1 MSGQQRNPL
10 LTSSRSV
17 KLETKSSLL
26 STRTTISKK
35 PKSEE
40 KEHVTDDR
48 LQRSLQLTRQLSD
61 KPISAPSGKLVGTTS
76 RLSDKY
82 AVSTSLNKHTI
93 RKTSAQTTTRAKTET
108 LLKPAKPVTLK
119 TSNLQTKSL
128 LLSATKSGLLT
139 TTTPPL
145 ASALRSSPKPSYL
158 SSDTNSGKY
167 YTSSLRSSSAVTSFK
182 ASHVNTRPVGKTSRS
197 LVKSRLEPTT
207 RQNRGNREGA
217 TGRDD
222 ADSAAAPHY
231 DLKLDSTRDDREDE
245 VETFL
250 PPELDPFI
258 HEPAAP
264 TINIAQVKHSLVN
277 CVAASLLK
285 QPDFQDTKN
294 ATRVMLCQLTTT
306 VGRFDAEF
314 VLKVALY
321 TRCDLN
327 IRTTANFLLALASN
341 MHGCRPFLK
350 KYYSAAIRLPSD
362 WIEVAEIYTSFH
374 DRTLNFGSLPT
385 SLRKVMIDR
394 FSSFDVYQL
403 AKYNKDSRKSQKGK
417 QVVKATKGAKQTE
430 TKDKEADKKIDDTD
444 SDTDG
449 ASSVVS
455 DDKSET
461 DEELERMSFTLKQLV
476 RKLHISEPA
485 EAVMGLIGKKYP
497 ENREE
502 FRRSKLQGVWDE
514 ERAGKRMKLPTP
526 ETWETQVSSKGN
538 KASTWETLI
547 DHKKLPFMAMLRNL
561 RNLILAGVSEKHHKW
576 VLKKLT
582 DEGSVINSHQFPFRF
597 FSAYEVLNELERA
610 KKEGVGQMNRGQAKR
625 KKLSKT
631 AEEKYKKQI
640 AALDVALLSR
650 YRKALDTALKIS
662 TSYNVKPIAGSTM
675 IICYLDKD
683 TDAPCTSAKGLG
695 KPRTILEVI
704 ILLALMCK
712 YACEHSVLLLCGPQG
727 EPVEMEL
734 EDGTILENMERILKQ
749 PLAKPTMVSADKN
762 FPMDHLHQ
770 LIHTQTHIENL
781 ILLQGSQGSS
791 SINAEKEM
799 SKFLQNYRRFVNANL
814 LYVDVDVSGS
824 TEADPTSSNPS
835 HHHNDVH
842 LSGFSDNILRFI
854 AERGGSGQM
863 TYIENID
870 KAYVLKSVKS
880 IGLAAAATDVLS
892 LSPEKALLT
901 AGQPKIWRTVRVFIS
916 STFRDMHGERD
927 LLTRFVFPELRA
939 RAHSR
944 CIQIYEADLRWGVT
958 EEDARSARALEICL
972 GEISRSHY
980 FIGMLGQRYGWVQG
994 NYVVPDLEEYDWI
1007 REYPTHRS
1015 ITELEMYHAALAD
1028 PEKAMKKA
1036 FFFFRDKAFL
1046 SEVPEEHTGSFV
1058 SSSFE
1063 DECKIEAL
1071 KSRIRESGL
1080 EVYDKYPARW
1090 FGIAEGKPMA
1100 GGLEDFGYR
1109 VLNVLWNRIQKDFPL
1124 DDPNRDA
1131 MVEANNLHMATM
1143 ESFSETF
1150 VGRRELL
1157 QEAMAVL
1164 QSNKHR
1170 IIVGCGKSGSGKSAF
1185 MAALAQLYIESLT
1198 VKMTNLVIPHFIGA
1212 APNSGNIAAIL
1223 RRLCHEMKQRFSVK
1237 LDVPSDY
1244 ANLVLEW
1251 PEFLTASAANIG
1263 SNTQM
1268 VILIDGLDLLE
1279 NKHGALAMEWL
1290 PSEAD
1295 IPSNVVVM
1303 LSCREGQAIH
1313 SVLTKR
1319 QPAPHQITIGALNIF
1334 DKAEMVRRSLSK
1346 HRKTLDESPF
1356 GNQMKLLLSKKEA
1369 NNPLYLYLAC
1379 EELRMFGVFEEVT
1392 TRIRSMSPT
1401 IGGLLQEILTRLEG
1415 EHGTE
1420 LVTAAMSFIAIAR
1433 DGLQEG
1439 ELSTLVAMYQVAPQM
1454 ESLIS
1459 AGTKYKL
1466 PPATIARLFR
1476 SIQNYLQQS
1485 NQEKSDLLMFS
1496 HQDVQKA
1503 VHSKYMKGTNSELER
1518 QLHKLLVVYFKSET
1532 DPKNDG
1538 SYSGKN
1544 PRAFA
1549 ELPYHMYMGG
1559 MWKELEELLTNV
1571 NYVVNKCRAGLA
1583 HRLIEDYT
1591 PSVVHVSAAKTREVT
1606 RFIQVP
1612 KIKEFRDFVS
1622 RNLHILTLN
1631 PSLTLQQAINEPST
1645 SLISS
1650 EATKVLTSSSQP
1662 HPLVYWKNKP
1672 ATYSPCQLT
1681 ITGNVQPI
1689 NCVAVSHDHELIACG
1704 SRDCTVKL
1712 YNIQTGRDS
1721 GTFIGHAGPIMGVC
1735 FVGANYLCSAS
1746 QDGRLSLWDIR
1757 GGHRIEVMCGHSRA
1771 VQHCA
1776 ANRSGKLIVSVSLD
1790 CSIKVWKGDNGKI
1803 QATMRTQ
1810 GYNNKPLN
1818 CIAFH
1823 PEGQLVAVGGWDT
1836 HVKIWDT
1843 LNQKRLKVLRGH
1855 RTSVQS
1861 CAYARSGRYIASASL
1876 DGEVRLWATKS
1887 GATIGTIMGHA
1898 QSVTCLAFS
1907 EEGAV
1912 LVTGS
1917 NDQTLKMWSSTL
1929 GTPVKVNSS
1938 GEDGPV
1944 LCLAGNSKRQQVL
1957 AGHRSG
1963 VVRMLEIRTRKTV
1976 TEIPHGNIPITT
1988 VSWGPKND
1996 GYCLTGAA
2004 DGSLR
2009 VWELLRVDKRFAEL
2023 QGHSSLVRCSVW
2035 SDTLLASGSEDMTI
2049 NIWPSSAM
2057 YYSKM
2062 KKSADPFVVQPNM
2075 TLHGHTGPVNSLS
2088 ISSNGLLLASASAD
2102 MSVILWDTITFKKV
2116 HIFDACHKDWINA
2129 CMFSDTN
2136 PDLLI
2141 TSSNDFTLKL
2151 WDVKAKV
2158 EKATLTGH
2166 SSAVTQ
2172 AVFQQGCIVSASSD
2186 GLVKVWTHKGVEI
2199 TTMRCHKKRI
2209 SGCILYLPQ
2218 KGDSSSWADI
2228 MADEEEEEI
2237 AKRRQTF
2244 DLKGAIIVTG
2254 SDDGLVGF
2262 WRPFV
2267 AHKLS
2272 SLTGHANQIK
2282 TLALTKENH
2291 IVSAST
2297 DKTVKVWA
2305 PPVESGTLTEVT
2317 STVSMYHS
2325 GPVVD
2330 ISVSTDGE
2338 FVATVGRDGVL
2349 KIWGSSPSDED
2360 ATFVVLH
2367 EVVVCEQSEP
2377 LGAVCFINDDTV
2389 AVASYNC
2396 TLTTWMF
2403 SEQESLTK
2411 LRKLDIQEKSPIT
2424 SLVLSKD
2431 KKCLIAGA
2439 VSGRITIILLSTQRE
2454 LYLRDIHTDYVTAA
2468 IGFTGGKLVSIGLDN
2483 KLVFW
2488 QPDQGRGLKSINAFD
2503 ESNNE
2508 NKDRWPTTLTATSK
2522 LLVVGDSLG
2531 FVLVRKVSHH
2541 HEEKQS
2547 MSFRIESGK
2556 LLLEKKLHA
2565 KAITTL
2571 ITSDHQELLLT
2582 GSEDCSIKLWKII
2595 DSHHQLGLQ
2604 QVGQFHCLSPVT
2616 TIAVT
2621 MATTSDKQL
2630 IVGGDILGHLYQ
2642 LQWN

>member
-1 MSGQQRNPL
+1 M
-10 LTSSRSV
+10 
-17 KLETKSSLL
+17 
-26 STRTTISKK
+26 
-35 PKSEE
+35 
-40 KEHVTDDR
+40 
-48 LQRSLQLTRQLSD
+48 
-61 KPISAPSGKLVGTTS
+61 
-76 RLSDKY
+76 
-82 AVSTSLNKHTI
+82 
-93 RKTSAQTTTRAKTET
+93 
-108 LLKPAKPVTLK
+108 
-119 TSNLQTKSL
+119 
-128 LLSATKSGLLT
+128 
-139 TTTPPL
+139 
-145 ASALRSSPKPSYL
+145 
-158 SSDTNSGKY
+158 
-167 YTSSLRSSSAVTSFK
+167 
-182 ASHVNTRPVGKTSRS
+182 
-197 LVKSRLEPTT
+197 
-207 RQNRGNREGA
+207 
-217 TGRDD
+217 
-222 ADSAAAPHY
+222 
-231 DLKLDSTRDDREDE
+231 
-245 VETFL
+245 
-250 PPELDPFI
+250 
-258 HEPAAP
+258 
-264 TINIAQVKHSLVN
+264 N
-277 CVAASLLK
+277 CIAASLLK
-285 QPDFQDTKN
+285 QPDFQDSKN
-294 ATRVMLCQLTTT
+294 TTRVMLHQLTAT
-306 VGRFDAEF
+306 VAQFDAEF
-314 VLKVALY
+314 ILKVALY
-321 TRCDLN
+321 TRRDLN

-350 KYYSAAIRLPSD
+350 KYYSTVIRLPSD

-374 DRTLNFGSLPT
+374 DHSLNFGSIPT
-385 SLRKVMIDR
+385 ALRKVMIDR
-394 FSSFDVYQL
+394 FSLFDMYQL
-403 AKYNKDSRKSQKGK
+403 AKYNKDSKKSQKGK
-417 QVVKATKGAKQTE
+417 QVMKNKDAKQKD
-430 TKDKEADKKIDDTD
+430 TKKKDADKKTDDTD
-444 SDTDG
+444 TDTDG
-449 ASSVVS
+449 GSSVVS

-461 DEELERMSFTLKQLV
+461 EEELERMSFTLKQLI
-476 RKLHISEPA
+476 RKLHISMPA

-497 ENREE
+497 EDPEE
-502 FRRSKLQGVWDE
+502 FRHSKLQGVWDQ

-538 KASTWETLI
+538 KPSTWEELI
-547 DHKKLPFMAMLRNL
+547 DHRKLPFMAMLRNL

-582 DEGSVINSHQFPFRF
+582 DDGAIINSQQFPFRF

-610 KKEGVGQMNRGQAKR
+610 KKDGVTQSRGQAR
-625 KKLSKT
+625 KKRLSKT

-640 AALDVALLSR
+640 ANLDVGLLSR
-650 YRKALDTALKIS
+650 YRKALDAALKIS
-662 TSYNVKPIAGSTM
+662 TSYNVKPIAGSTL

-712 YACEHSVLLLCGPQG
+712 YACEHSVLLLCGPRG
-727 EPVEMEL
+727 DPLEMEL
-734 EDGTILENMERILKQ
+734 EDGTILENMERILKH
-749 PLAKPTMVSADKN
+749 PLAKPTTVSEDKN
-762 FPMDHLHQ
+762 FPMAHLHQ
-770 LIHTQTHIENL
+770 LIHTQTQIDSL
-781 ILLQGSQGSS
+781 ILLQGSQSNSS
-791 SINAEKEM
+791 MKAEKEM
-799 SKFLQNYRRFVNANL
+799 SKFLRNYRRFVNPNL
-814 LYVDVDVSGS
+814 LYVDVDVSGN

-835 HHHNDVH
+835 AHRNDVH

-854 AERGGSGQM
+854 AERGSSGQM

-870 KAYVLKSVKS
+870 KAYDLKAVKG
-880 IGLAAAATDVLS
+880 IGLVTAATDVPS

-994 NYVVPDLEEYDWI
+994 KYTVPDLEEYDWI
-1007 REYPTHRS
+1007 REYPTDRS
-1015 ITELEMYHAALAD
+1015 ITELEMYHGALAD

-1046 SEVPEEHTGSFV
+1046 SEVPEEHVGSFA
-1058 SSSFE
+1058 SSSYE

-1090 FGIAEGKPMA
+1090 FGVAEGKPMA

-1170 IIVGCGKSGSGKSAF
+1170 VVVGCGKPGSGKSAF
-1185 MAALAQLYIESLT
+1185 MAALSQLYIESLT
-1198 VKMTNLVIPHFIGA
+1198 VKMNNLVIPHFIGA

-1223 RRLCHEMKQRFSVK
+1223 TRLCHDMKRRFSVK

-1244 ANLVLEW
+1244 ADLVLEW
-1251 PEFLTASAANIG
+1251 PEFLSASAANIG
-1263 SNTQM
+1263 SNTQLI
-1268 VILIDGLDLLE
+1268 ILIDGLDLLE

-1295 IPSNVVVM
+1295 IPSNVVIM
-1303 LSCREGQAIH
+1303 LSCREGQMAH

-1319 QPAPHQITIGALNIF
+1319 QPVPHQITIGALNMF

-1392 TRIRSMSPT
+1392 TRIRNMSPT
-1401 IGGLLQEILTRLEG
+1401 IAGLLQEILIRLEG

-1420 LVTAAMSFIAIAR
+1420 LVMAAMSFIAIAR

-1439 ELSTLVAMYQVAPQM
+1439 ELSVLLAIYQATPQV
-1454 ESLIS
+1454 ESLTP
-1459 AGTKYKL
+1459 GTKYKL

-1485 NQEKSDLLMFS
+1485 NQEKSDLLTFS

-1503 VHSKYMKGTNSELER
+1503 VHSKYMKGINSELER
-1518 QLHKLLVVYFKSET
+1518 QLHKLLVVYFKTEA

-1538 SYSGKN
+1538 SYNGKN

-1559 MWKELEELLTNV
+1559 MWKELEELLTNI
-1571 NYVVNKCRAGLA
+1571 NYVVNKCHAGLA

-1591 PSVVHVSAAKTREVT
+1591 PSVVNLPAAKTREVAK
-1606 RFIQVP
+1606 FMQLP
-1612 KIKEFRDFVS
+1612 KVKEFRQFVS

-1645 SLISS
+1645 SMISS
-1650 EATKVLTSSSQP
+1650 EATKVLTNNTQP
-1662 HPLVYWKNKP
+1662 HPLIYWKNKP
-1672 ATYSPCQLT
+1672 TDYSPCQLT
-1681 ITGNVQPI
+1681 IASNLQPI
-1689 NCVAVSHDHELIACG
+1689 NCVAVSQDQELIACG

-1712 YNIQTGRDS
+1712 YNIQTGREN
-1721 GTFIGHAGPIMGVC
+1721 GTFIGHAGAIMGVC
-1735 FVGANYLCSAS
+1735 FVGVNQLCSAS

-1757 GGHRIEVMCGHSRA
+1757 GGHRIEVMTGHSRV

-1776 ANRSGKLIVSVSLD
+1776 ANRSGKLIASVSLD
-1790 CSIKVWKGDNGKI
+1790 CSIKVWKGDNGKL

-1810 GYNNKPLN
+1810 GHNNKPLN
-1818 CIAFH
+1818 CVAFH
-1823 PEGQLVAVGGWDT
+1823 PEGQLVAVGGWDS
-1836 HVKIWDT
+1836 HIKIWDT
-1843 LNQKRLKVLRGH
+1843 FNQKRLKVLRGH
-1855 RTSVQS
+1855 HTSVQS
-1861 CAYARSGRYIASASL
+1861 CVYAYSGRYIASASL

-1887 GATIGTIMGHA
+1887 GTTIGTISGHA

-1907 EEGAV
+1907 EEGAL

-1929 GTPVKVNSS
+1929 GTPIKVISS

-1944 LCLAGNSKRQQVL
+1944 LCLAENSKRQQLL

-1963 VVRMLEIRTRKTV
+1963 VVRMLEVKTRKTA
-1976 TEIPHGNIPITT
+1976 TKIPHGNIPVTT

-1996 GYCLTGAA
+1996 GYCVSGAA
-2004 DGSLR
+2004 DGSLK
-2009 VWELLRVDKRFAEL
+2009 VWELLKKETTFADL
-2023 QGHSSLVRCSVW
+2023 QGHSSVVRCSVW
-2035 SDTLLASGSEDMTI
+2035 SDALLVSGSEDMTI
-2049 NIWPSSAM
+2049 NVWPSSTA
-2057 YYSKM
+2057 YYNKA
-2062 KKSADPFVVQPNM
+2062 KVVQPSM
-2075 TLHGHTGPVNSLS
+2075 TLRSHTGPVNSLS
-2088 ISSNGLLLASASAD
+2088 INSNGMLLASASAD
-2102 MSVILWDTITFKKV
+2102 MSVILWDTVTFDKV
-2116 HIFDACHKDWINA
+2116 HTFDACHKDWINT
-2129 CMFSDTN
+2129 CVFSDNN

-2141 TSSNDFTLKL
+2141 TGSNDFTLKL
-2151 WDVKAKV
+2151 WDVKAKA
-2158 EKATLTGH
+2158 EKSTLTGH

-2186 GLVKVWTHKGVEI
+2186 GLVKVWTHKGIEI
-2199 TTMRCHKKRI
+2199 TTMRCHKKRV
-2209 SGCILYLPQ
+2209 SGCILFLPH
-2218 KGDSSSWADI
+2218 KADTSSWADV
-2228 MADEEEEEI
+2228 MAEEEEEET
-2237 AKRRQTF
+2237 AKRRQAF
-2244 DLKGAIIVTG
+2244 DLKSAIIVTG
-2254 SDDGLVGF
+2254 SDDGVIGF
-2262 WRPFV
+2262 WKPFV
-2267 AHKLS
+2267 AHKLL
-2272 SLTGHANQIK
+2272 SLTGHADQIK
-2282 TLALTKENH
+2282 SLALTKENH

-2305 PPVESGTLTEVT
+2305 PPIENSTLTEVT
-2317 STVSMYHS
+2317 STISMYHS

-2330 ISVSTDGE
+2330 VSVSTNGDS
-2338 FVATVGRDGVL
+2338 VATIGRDGVL
-2349 KIWGSSPSDED
+2349 KIWGNSASDED
-2360 ATFVVLH
+2360 ATLVVLH
-2367 EVVVCEQSEP
+2367 EVVVCQQSEP

-2389 AVASYNC
+2389 AVASYDC
-2396 TLTTWMF
+2396 TLTLWRFTD
-2403 SEQESLTK
+2403 QEPLTK
-2411 LRKLDIQEKSPIT
+2411 LHKLNLQEKSPIT

-2431 KKCLIAGA
+2431 RKCLIAGA
-2439 VSGRITIILLSTQRE
+2439 VSGRITTILLSTQRE
-2454 LYLRDIHTDYVTAA
+2454 FHLRSIHTDYVSAA
-2468 IGFTGGKLVSIGLDN
+2468 IGFTGGKVVSTGLDN
-2483 KLVFW
+2483 QLAFW
-2488 QPDQGRGLKSINAFD
+2488 QPESRGIKTIDAFD
-2503 ESNNE
+2503 GSNQD
-2508 NKDRWPTTLTATSK
+2508 NKDRWPTTLTAVSG
-2522 LLVVGDSLG
+2522 LLFVGDSKG
-2531 FVLVRKVSHH
+2531 FVLIRKVSHH
-2541 HEEKQS
+2541 HEEEVKS
-2547 MSFRIESGK
+2547 SSFRLESGK

-2565 KAITTL
+2565 KAIKAISIL
-2571 ITSDHQELLLT
+2571 ITSDQRELLLT
-2582 GSEDCSIKLWKII
+2582 GSEDCSIKLWKTV
-2595 DSHHQLGLQ
+2595 DSHHELGLR
-2604 QVGQFHCLSPVT
+2604 QVGQFHCSSPVT
-2616 TIAVT
+2616 TLTA
-2621 MATTSDKQL
+2621 ATSSTSKKQL
-2630 IVGGDILGHLYQ
+2630 IIAGDILGHVYQ

>member
-1 MSGQQRNPL
+1 
-10 LTSSRSV
+10 
-17 KLETKSSLL
+17 
-26 STRTTISKK
+26 
-35 PKSEE
+35 
-40 KEHVTDDR
+40 
-48 LQRSLQLTRQLSD
+48 
-61 KPISAPSGKLVGTTS
+61 
-76 RLSDKY
+76 
-82 AVSTSLNKHTI
+82 
-93 RKTSAQTTTRAKTET
+93 
-108 LLKPAKPVTLK
+108 
-119 TSNLQTKSL
+119 
-128 LLSATKSGLLT
+128 
-139 TTTPPL
+139 
-145 ASALRSSPKPSYL
+145 
-158 SSDTNSGKY
+158 
-167 YTSSLRSSSAVTSFK
+167 
-182 ASHVNTRPVGKTSRS
+182 
-197 LVKSRLEPTT
+197 
-207 RQNRGNREGA
+207 
-217 TGRDD
+217 
-222 ADSAAAPHY
+222 
-231 DLKLDSTRDDREDE
+231 
-245 VETFL
+245 
-250 PPELDPFI
+250 
-258 HEPAAP
+258 
-264 TINIAQVKHSLVN
+264 VKHNLVN
-277 CVAASLLK
+277 CVSASLLK
-285 QPDFQDTKN
+285 QPDFQDSKN
-294 ATRVMLCQLTTT
+294 ATRLLLHQLVTTT
-306 VGRFDAEF
+306 AQFDAEF

-321 TRCDLN
+321 TRRDLN
-327 IRTTANFLLALASN
+327 IRTTANFLLALAAN

-350 KYYSAAIRLPSD
+350 KYYSAVIRLPSD

-374 DRTLNFGSLPT
+374 DHALNFGSLPT
-385 SLRKVMIDR
+385 SLRKVMINR
-394 FSSFDVYQL
+394 FSSFDMYQL
-403 AKYNKDSRKSQKGK
+403 AKYNKDSKKSLKGK
-417 QVVKATKGAKQTE
+417 QVVKKAKVDDQALTSLKSPL
-430 TKDKEADKKIDDTD
+430 TPADNTHPDSDADDT
-444 SDTDG
+444 
-449 ASSVVS
+449 SSVVS
-455 DDKSET
+455 DDQSENE
-461 DEELERMSFTLKQLV
+461 EELERKSFTLKQLI

-497 ENREE
+497 EDHEE
-502 FRRSKLQGVWDE
+502 FRRSKLQGVWDQE
-514 ERAGKRMKLPTP
+514 QAGKRMKLPTP

-538 KASTWETLI
+538 KASTWEELI

-582 DEGSVINSHQFPFRF
+582 DEGSVINSQQFPFRF
-597 FSAYEVLNELERA
+597 FSAYEVLNELEKAKNDDGDTQVRRPA
-610 KKEGVGQMNRGQAKR
+610 KKKR
-625 KKLSKT
+625 LSKT
-631 AEEKYKKQI
+631 AEEKYKKKI
-640 AALDVALLSR
+640 ASLDVALLTR
-650 YRKALDTALKIS
+650 YRKALDAALKIS
-662 TSYNVKPIAGSTM
+662 TCYNVKPIAGSTL

-683 TDAPCTSAKGLG
+683 ADAPCTSAKGLG

-712 YACEHSVLLLCGPQG
+712 YACEHSVLLLCGPLG
-727 EPVEMEL
+727 VPLEMEL
-734 EDGTILENMERILKQ
+734 EDGTILENMEQILKQ
-749 PLAKPTMVSADKN
+749 PVAKPTVVASDKN

-770 LIHTQTHIENL
+770 LIHTQTHIDSL
-781 ILLQGSQGSS
+781 ILLQGSRSDS
-791 SINAEKEM
+791 DMKAEKQM
-799 SKFLQNYRRFVNANL
+799 SKFLQNYRRFVNPGL

-824 TEADPTSSNPS
+824 SQADPTSSSPS
-835 HHHNDVH
+835 HHRNDIH

-870 KAYVLKSVKS
+870 KAYDLKAVKS
-880 IGLAAAATDVLS
+880 IGLVAADTDAPS
-892 LSPEKALLT
+892 LNSEKALLT
-901 AGQPKIWRTVRVFIS
+901 AGQSKIWRTVRVFIS

-980 FIGMLGQRYGWVQG
+980 FIGMLGQRYGWVQDK
-994 NYVVPDLEEYDWI
+994 YMVPDLEEYDWI

-1046 SEVPEEHTGSFV
+1046 SEVPQEHIGSFV
-1058 SSSFE
+1058 SSSYE

-1071 KSRIRESGL
+1071 KSRIYESGL

-1090 FGIAEGKPMA
+1090 FGVAEGKPMA

-1157 QEAMAVL
+1157 QEAMIVL

-1170 IIVGCGKSGSGKSAF
+1170 IVVGCGKPGSGKSAF
-1185 MAALAQLYIESLT
+1185 MAALTQLYIESLT
-1198 VKMTNLVIPHFIGA
+1198 IKMTNLVIPHFIGA
-1212 APNSGNIAAIL
+1212 APDSGNIAAIL
-1223 RRLCHEMKQRFSVK
+1223 TRLCYEMKRRFGVK

-1244 ANLVLEW
+1244 ADLVLEW
-1251 PEFLTASAANIG
+1251 PEFLSASAANVG
-1263 SNTQM
+1263 SNTQLI
-1268 VILIDGLDLLE
+1268 ILIDGLDLLE

-1290 PSEAD
+1290 PSETD
-1295 IPSNVVVM
+1295 IPSNVVIM
-1303 LSCREGQAIH
+1303 LSCREGQIAH
-1313 SVLTKR
+1313 SVLMKR
-1319 QPAPHQITIGALNIF
+1319 QPTPHQITIGALNMF

-1379 EELRMFGVFEEVT
+1379 EELRVFGVFEEVT
-1392 TRIRSMSPT
+1392 TRIRNMSPT
-1401 IGGLLQEILTRLEG
+1401 IAGLLQEILVRLEG

-1420 LVTAAMSFIAIAR
+1420 LVTAAMSFIAVAR

-1439 ELSTLVAMYQVAPQM
+1439 ELSTLLAMYLTASQV
-1454 ESLIS
+1454 ESLTS
-1459 AGTKYKL
+1459 GTKYKL

-1518 QLHKLLVVYFKSET
+1518 RLHKLLMIYFKSEA

-1559 MWKELEELLTNV
+1559 MWKELEELLTNI
-1571 NYVVNKCRAGLA
+1571 NYVVSKCHAGLA

-1591 PSVVHVSAAKTREVT
+1591 PSVAQLSAAKTREVT
-1606 RFIQVP
+1606 KFMQQLKVQ
-1612 KIKEFRDFVS
+1612 EFRYFVS
-1622 RNLHILTLN
+1622 HNLHILTVN

-1650 EATKVLTSSSQP
+1650 EATKLLTSSSQTQP
-1662 HPLVYWKNKP
+1662 IIYWKNKP
-1672 ATYSPCQLT
+1672 STYSPCQLT
-1681 ITGNVQPI
+1681 ITSNLQPI
-1689 NCVAVSHDHELIACG
+1689 NCVAVSQDQELIACG

-1712 YNIQTGRDS
+1712 YDIQTGREN

-1735 FVGANYLCSAS
+1735 FVGANQLCSAS
-1746 QDGRLSLWDIR
+1746 QDGRLSLWDVR
-1757 GGHRIEVMCGHSRA
+1757 GGHRIEVMSGHSRA

-1776 ANRSGKLIVSVSLD
+1776 ANQTGKLIVSVSLD
-1790 CSIKVWKGDNGKI
+1790 CSIKVWKGDSGKL

-1818 CIAFH
+1818 CVAFH

-1843 LNQKRLKVLRGH
+1843 FNQKRLKVLRGH
-1855 RTSVQS
+1855 HTSVQT
-1861 CAYARSGRYIASASL
+1861 CAYACSGQYIASASL
-1876 DGEVRLWATKS
+1876 DGEVRLWAIKS
-1887 GATIGTIMGHA
+1887 GTTIGTIMGHA

-1907 EEGAV
+1907 RDGA
-1912 LVTGS
+1912 LLATGS

-1929 GTPVKVNSS
+1929 GTPIKVTSS

-1944 LCLAGNSKRQQVL
+1944 LCLAGHSQRQQVL

-1963 VVRMLEIRTRKTV
+1963 MVRMLELKTRKTV
-1976 TEIPHGNIPITT
+1976 TKVPHGNIPVTT
-1988 VSWGPKND
+1988 VSWGPKNC

-2009 VWELLRVDKRFAEL
+2009 IWELLKESKKFADL
-2023 QGHSSLVRCSVW
+2023 QGHSGLVRCSVW

-2049 NIWPSSAM
+2049 NVWPSSTA
-2057 YYSKM
+2057 YYEKM
-2062 KKSADPFVVQPNM
+2062 KKSTDPFVVKPNM
-2075 TLHGHTGPVNSLS
+2075 MLHGHTGPVNSLS
-2088 ISSNGLLLASASAD
+2088 ISSNGMLLASASVD
-2102 MSVILWDTITFKKV
+2102 MSVILWDTITFKKLHV
-2116 HIFDACHKDWINA
+2116 FDTCHKDWINTCA
-2129 CMFSDTN
+2129 FSDNN

-2141 TSSNDFTLKL
+2141 TGSNDFTLKL
-2151 WDVKAKV
+2151 WDVQAKI
-2158 EKATLTGH
+2158 EKSTLTGH

-2172 AVFQQGCIVSASSD
+2172 VVFQQGCIVSASSD

-2199 TTMRCHKKRI
+2199 TTMRCHKKRV

-2218 KGDSSSWADI
+2218 KGEASDWADI
-2228 MADEEEEEI
+2228 MADEEEET
-2237 AKRRQTF
+2237 AKKRQAF
-2244 DLKGAIIVTG
+2244 DLKDAIIVTG

-2267 AHKLS
+2267 AHRLL
-2272 SLTGHANQIK
+2272 SLTGHANQIT

-2297 DKTVKVWA
+2297 DKTVKVWT
-2305 PPVESGTLTEVT
+2305 PPIESSRLTEVS
-2317 STVSMYHS
+2317 STVTVYHS

-2330 ISVSTDGE
+2330 VSVATDGE
-2338 FVATVGRDGVL
+2338 HVATVGRDGVL
-2349 KIWGSSPSDED
+2349 KIWGNNTDDNEG
-2360 ATFVVLH
+2360 TVLAVLY

-2377 LGAVCFINDDTV
+2377 LGAVCFINNDTV

-2396 TLTTWMF
+2396 ALTLWRFT
-2403 SEQESLTK
+2403 EQEPLVK
-2411 LRKLDIQEKSPIT
+2411 LRKLDMQEKSPIT

-2431 KKCLIAGA
+2431 KKCLVAGA
-2439 VSGRITIILLSTQRE
+2439 VSGRVTTILLSTQRE
-2454 LYLRDIHTDYVTAA
+2454 FHIRILHTDYVTAA
-2468 IGFTGGKLVSIGLDN
+2468 IGFTGTKLVSTGMDN
-2483 KLVFW
+2483 QLVFW
-2488 QPDQGRGLKSINAFD
+2488 QPEQGRGLKSIDAFD
-2503 ESNNE
+2503 GSDQE
-2508 NKDRWPTTLTATSK
+2508 NKNRWPTTITAINGF
-2522 LLVVGDSLG
+2522 LFVGDSLG
-2531 FVLVRKVSHH
+2531 FLLIRTVSHY
-2541 HEEKQS
+2541 EEEVNQTL
-2547 MSFRIESGK
+2547 SFRMESGM

-2565 KAITTL
+2565 KGIKVITTM
-2571 ITSDHQELLLT
+2571 INNDQQELLLT
-2582 GSEDCSIKLWKII
+2582 GSEDCSIKLWKITN
-2595 DSHHQLGLQ
+2595 SHHQLELR
-2604 QVGQFHCLSPVT
+2604 QVGQFQCSSSVT
-2616 TIAVT
+2616 TLA
-2621 MATTSDKQL
+2621 ATANTSGKQL
-2630 IVGGDILGHLYQ
+2630 IVAGDTLGHVYQ

>member
-1 MSGQQRNPL
+1 M
-10 LTSSRSV
+10 
-17 KLETKSSLL
+17 
-26 STRTTISKK
+26 
-35 PKSEE
+35 
-40 KEHVTDDR
+40 
-48 LQRSLQLTRQLSD
+48 
-61 KPISAPSGKLVGTTS
+61 
-76 RLSDKY
+76 
-82 AVSTSLNKHTI
+82 
-93 RKTSAQTTTRAKTET
+93 
-108 LLKPAKPVTLK
+108 
-119 TSNLQTKSL
+119 
-128 LLSATKSGLLT
+128 
-139 TTTPPL
+139 
-145 ASALRSSPKPSYL
+145 
-158 SSDTNSGKY
+158 
-167 YTSSLRSSSAVTSFK
+167 
-182 ASHVNTRPVGKTSRS
+182 
-197 LVKSRLEPTT
+197 
-207 RQNRGNREGA
+207 
-217 TGRDD
+217 
-222 ADSAAAPHY
+222 
-231 DLKLDSTRDDREDE
+231 
-245 VETFL
+245 
-250 PPELDPFI
+250 
-258 HEPAAP
+258 
-264 TINIAQVKHSLVN
+264 N

-285 QPDFQDTKN
+285 QPDFQDNKN
-294 ATRVMLCQLTTT
+294 ATRVMLHQLATATTQ
-306 VGRFDAEF
+306 FDAEF

-321 TRCDLN
+321 TRRDLN

-350 KYYSAAIRLPSD
+350 KYYSAVIRLPSD

-374 DRTLNFGSLPT
+374 DCSLNFGSLPT

-394 FSSFDVYQL
+394 FSSFDMYQL
-403 AKYNKDSRKSQKGK
+403 AKYNKDSKKSQKGK
-417 QVVKATKGAKQTE
+417 QPVKDSKGTKQ
-430 TKDKEADKKIDDTD
+430 KEKAADKKTDDTD
-444 SDTDG
+444 GDTDG
-449 ASSVVS
+449 DTDDSSSVVS

-461 DEELERMSFTLKQLV
+461 EEELEHMSFTLKQLI

-497 ENREE
+497 EDRDE

-538 KASTWETLI
+538 KASTWEALI

-582 DEGSVINSHQFPFRF
+582 DEGSVINSQQFPFRF
-597 FSAYEVLNELERA
+597 FSAYEVLNQLEKA
-610 KKEGVGQMNRGQAKR
+610 KNEGVLQGSKARV
-625 KKLSKT
+625 KKKALSKT

-640 AALDVALLSR
+640 GNLDVGLLSR
-650 YRKALDTALKIS
+650 YRKALDAALKIS
-662 TSYNVKPIAGSTM
+662 TSYNVKPIAGSTL

-683 TDAPCTSAKGLG
+683 TDAPCTSARGLG
-695 KPRTILEVI
+695 KPRTVLEVI

-712 YACEHSVLLLCGPQG
+712 YACEHSVLLLCGPHG
-727 EPVEMEL
+727 EPLEMEL
-734 EDGTILENMERILKQ
+734 EDGTILENMERILKH
-749 PLAKPTMVSADKN
+749 PLAKPTVVSADKN
-762 FPMDHLHQ
+762 YPMTHLHQ
-770 LIHTQTHIENL
+770 LIHTQTHIDSL
-781 ILLQGSQGSS
+781 ILLQGSQSGSS
-791 SINAEKEM
+791 MKAEKEM
-799 SKFLQNYRRFVNANL
+799 SKFLKNYRRFVNAGL

-824 TEADPTSSNPS
+824 SDADPASPNPTR
-835 HHHNDVH
+835 HRNDVH

-870 KAYVLKSVKS
+870 KAYDLKSVKS
-880 IGLAAAATDVLS
+880 IGLVAASSDVPS

-980 FIGMLGQRYGWVQG
+980 FIGMLGQRYGWVQDK
-994 NYVVPDLEEYDWI
+994 YMVPDLEEYDWI

-1015 ITELEMYHAALAD
+1015 ITELEMYHGALAD

-1046 SEVPEEHTGSFV
+1046 SEVPEQHIGSFV

-1063 DECKIEAL
+1063 DECKIEGL

-1090 FGIAEGKPMA
+1090 FGVAEGKPMA

-1131 MVEANNLHMATM
+1131 MIEANNLHMATM

-1170 IIVGCGKSGSGKSAF
+1170 IIVGCGKPGSGKSAF

-1198 VKMTNLVIPHFIGA
+1198 VKTTNLVIPHFIGA

-1223 RRLCHEMKQRFSVK
+1223 TRLCHEMKRRFSVK

-1244 ANLVLEW
+1244 ADIVLEW
-1251 PEFLTASAANIG
+1251 PEFLSASAANIG
-1263 SNTQM
+1263 STTQM

-1279 NKHGALAMEWL
+1279 NKHGALTMEWL

-1295 IPSNVVVM
+1295 IPSNVVIM
-1303 LSCREGQAIH
+1303 LSCREGLTAH
-1313 SVLTKR
+1313 SVLVKR
-1319 QPAPHQITIGALNIF
+1319 QPPPHQITIGALNMF
-1334 DKAEMVRRSLSK
+1334 DKAEMVRRSLSR

-1392 TRIRSMSPT
+1392 TRIRNMSPT
-1401 IGGLLQEILTRLEG
+1401 IGGLLQEILARLEG

-1420 LVTAAMSFIAIAR
+1420 LVTAAMSFIAVAR

-1439 ELSTLVAMYQVAPQM
+1439 ELSTLLAVYQAAPQV
-1454 ESLIS
+1454 ESLLS
-1459 AGTKYKL
+1459 GTKYKL

-1485 NQEKSDLLMFS
+1485 NQEKSDLLTFS

-1503 VHSKYMKGTNSELER
+1503 VQLRYMKGTNSELEK
-1518 QLHKLLVVYFKSET
+1518 QLHKLLVLYFKSET

-1559 MWKELEELLTNV
+1559 MWKELEGLLTNI
-1571 NYVVNKCRAGLA
+1571 NYVVNKCYAGLA

-1591 PSVVHVSAAKTREVT
+1591 PSVVQIAAGIKREVT
-1606 RFIQVP
+1606 KFMQVP
-1612 KIKEFRDFVS
+1612 KIKEYRQFVS

-1650 EATKVLTSSSQP
+1650 EATKVLISSSQP
-1662 HPLVYWKNKP
+1662 HPLIYWKNKP
-1672 ATYSPCQLT
+1672 ATYSPCHLT
-1681 ITGNVQPI
+1681 ITGSLQPI
-1689 NCVAVSHDHELIACG
+1689 NCVAVSQDNELIACG

-1712 YNIQTGRDS
+1712 YNIQTGREG

-1735 FVGANYLCSAS
+1735 FVGVNHLCSAS

-1757 GGHRIEVMCGHSRA
+1757 GGHRVEVMSGHSRA

-1776 ANRSGKLIVSVSLD
+1776 ANQSGKLIVSVSLD
-1790 CSIKVWKGDNGKI
+1790 CSIKVWKGDSGKL
-1803 QATMRTQ
+1803 QGTMRTQ

-1818 CIAFH
+1818 CVAFH

-1843 LNQKRLKVLRGH
+1843 FNQKRLKVLRGH
-1855 RTSVQS
+1855 STSVQA
-1861 CAYARSGRYIASASL
+1861 CAYACSGRHIASASL

-1887 GATIGTIMGHA
+1887 GATIGTIVGHA
-1898 QSVTCLAFS
+1898 QAVTCLAFS
-1907 EEGAV
+1907 DEGA
-1912 LVTGS
+1912 LLATGS
-1917 NDQTLKMWSSTL
+1917 NDQTLKLWSSTL
-1929 GTPVKVNSS
+1929 GTPIKMNSS
-1938 GEDGPV
+1938 GDDGPV
-1944 LCLAGNSKRQQVL
+1944 LCLAGNSKSRQVL

-1963 VVRMLEIRTRKTV
+1963 VVRMLEIKTRKTA
-1976 TEIPHGNIPITT
+1976 TQIPHGDIPVTT
-1988 VSWGPKND
+1988 ISWGPKND
-1996 GYCLTGAA
+1996 GYCLSGAA

-2009 VWELLRVDKRFAEL
+2009 VWELHRVDKRFADL

-2035 SDTLLASGSEDMTI
+2035 SDGVLASGSEDMTI
-2049 NIWPSSAM
+2049 NIWPSSTT

-2062 KKSADPFVVQPNM
+2062 KKSADPLVVQPNM
-2075 TLHGHTGPVNSLS
+2075 TLHGHTGPVNSLA
-2088 ISSNGLLLASASAD
+2088 ISSNGILLASASAD
-2102 MSVILWDTITFKKV
+2102 MSVILWDTVGFKKV
-2116 HIFDACHKDWINA
+2116 HIFDACHKDWINT
-2129 CMFSDTN
+2129 CTFSDNN

-2141 TSSNDFTLKL
+2141 TGSNDFTLKL
-2151 WDVKAKV
+2151 WDVKAKT
-2158 EKATLTGH
+2158 EKGTLTGH

-2172 AVFQQGCIVSASSD
+2172 VVLQQGCIVSASSD
-2186 GLVKVWTHKGVEI
+2186 GLVKVWTHKGIEI
-2199 TTMRCHKKRI
+2199 TTMRCHKKRV
-2209 SGCILYLPQ
+2209 SGCVLYLPQ
-2218 KGDSSSWADI
+2218 KEDNSSWADM
-2228 MADEEEEEI
+2228 MADEDEEEV
-2237 AKRRQTF
+2237 AKRRQAF

-2267 AHKLS
+2267 AHKVLT
-2272 SLTGHANQIK
+2272 LTGHSDQIK

-2297 DKTVKVWA
+2297 DKTVKVWT
-2305 PPVESGTLTEVT
+2305 PPVASSTLTEVS
-2317 STVSMYHS
+2317 STVITYHS

-2330 ISVSTDGE
+2330 VSVSTNGE
-2338 FVATVGRDGVL
+2338 YMASVGRDGVL
-2349 KIWGSSPSDED
+2349 KIWGNSPSDD
-2360 ATFVVLH
+2360 SATLVVLH

-2377 LGAVCFINDDTV
+2377 LGAVCFISDNTV
-2389 AVASYNC
+2389 AVASYDC
-2396 TLTTWMF
+2396 TLTLWRFT
-2403 SEQESLTK
+2403 EQEPLAK
-2411 LRKLDIQEKSPIT
+2411 LRKVEMQEKSPIT

-2439 VSGRITIILLSTQRE
+2439 VSGRITTILLSTQRE
-2454 LYLRDIHTDYVTAA
+2454 LHLRILHTDYVTAA
-2468 IGFTGGKLVSIGLDN
+2468 IGFTGGKLVSTGLDN
-2483 KLVFW
+2483 QLVFW
-2488 QPDQGRGLKSINAFD
+2488 QPDQGRGLKTIDAFD
-2503 ESNNE
+2503 GSTED
-2508 NKDRWPTTLTATSK
+2508 NKDRWPTVLTATST
-2522 LLVVGDSLG
+2522 LLFVGDSLG
-2531 FVLVRKVSHH
+2531 FVLIRKVSHH

-2547 MSFRIESGK
+2547 LSFRVESGK

-2565 KAITTL
+2565 KAIKAITTL
-2571 ITSDHQELLLT
+2571 TTGDQHEFLLT
-2582 GSEDCSIKLWKII
+2582 GSEDCSIKLWKIV
-2595 DSHHQLGLQ
+2595 DSHHQLGLR

-2616 TIAVT
+2616 TLATTAVT
-2621 MATTSDKQL
+2621 TSGKQL